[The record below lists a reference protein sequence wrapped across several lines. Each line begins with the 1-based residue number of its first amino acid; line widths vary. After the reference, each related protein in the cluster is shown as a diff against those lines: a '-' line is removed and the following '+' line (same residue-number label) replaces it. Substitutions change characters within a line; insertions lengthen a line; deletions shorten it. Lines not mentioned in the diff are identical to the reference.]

1 MGAGLQAGAPQVR
14 PLGEAAGGVRPTALV
29 KGGGDLATGVAL
41 RLLRSGFAVVMT
53 ELPKPTVIR
62 RTVAFAEAVFADR
75 VIVEGVE
82 AVRSDPGDDLSPLL
96 GRGVVPVVVDPG
108 ASVRHALRPDLL
120 VDAVIAK
127 RNTGTHIDD
136 APAVVALGPGFRAGR
151 DVHAVIETQ
160 RGHTLG
166 RVIWDGEALADTGVP
181 GEVGGF
187 AVERVVRAPCAGS
200 FRGLRQIGELV
211 ARGDVVAEVDGEPV
225 RSTLDGVLRGLL
237 HTGLPVT
244 PGYKVGDVD
253 PRAAREH
260 CFLVSDKALS
270 VAGGVLEAACA
281 LLGGPRPKPGGRCR
295 HAPGQLAET
304 IVKTRSRTGS
314 HTRPEGGPQ

>member
-1 MGAGLQAGAPQVR
+1 MSGTARRVASVSPRDVPGPVV
-14 PLGEAAGGVRPTALV
+14 EARPTALI
-29 KGGGDLATGVAL
+29 KGAGDLATGVAL

-53 ELPKPTVIR
+53 DLPRPTVIR
-62 RTVAFAEAVFADR
+62 STVAFAEAVYADR

-82 AVRSDPGDDLSPLL
+82 AVRVAPGDDLSDLL
-96 GRGVVPVVVDPG
+96 RRGAVPVVVDPD
-108 ASVRHALRPDLL
+108 ASVRHVLHPDLL

-127 RNTGTHIDD
+127 RNTGTRIDD

-166 RVIWDGEALADTGVP
+166 RVIRDGEALADTGVP

-187 AVERVVRAPCAGS
+187 AAERVLRAPRAGA
-200 FRGLRQIGELV
+200 FHGLRQIGDRV

-237 HTGLPVT
+237 HSGLPVT

-281 LLGGPRPKPGGRCR
+281 LLGGPRPGPVGG
-295 HAPGQLAET
+295 AATPT
-304 IVKTRSRTGS
+304 TGS
-314 HTRPEGGPQ
+314 QT